1 MAEQMKDKNQQQE
14 QVDAHYWRS
23 FRELYRDPQLLEEKH
38 REFKEEVTDDFS
50 PDQLSQISRRKFFA
64 LVGASAALAGVGCTD
79 YREKG
84 AVVPYNKQPEEILPG
99 KPNYYASTCTAC
111 PTACGILI
119 KTREG
124 RPIKVDGNP
133 DHPVSKG
140 KICSKG
146 QASILNLY
154 DPARLRNPK
163 KKNGNSFTSVSWKDV
178 DEHIRSSI
186 NASVES
192 GKEIAIITHSV
203 VSPTAKKLLDEF
215 AQSYPG
221 TRVYA
226 YELFHEENRN
236 NAWRKCY
243 GSGTF
248 PLLKWDEAKVVL
260 SLESDFL
267 GNEGNKIEQIRLFT
281 DGRDIMKT
289 DTFNRLYSAE
299 SAMTLTGMNS
309 DYRLRIRPDLQL
321 EFVLSLLNEIVIQ
334 RGAGDVSLDAPALD
348 LISRYSLSRFIE
360 TNGLSEKVV
369 SHLVDDLLTNKG
381 KSIVHAG
388 RPLSEDVH
396 VAVHVLNEALG
407 NSALYVTSSEPVEH
421 QTFSTK
427 DAWLAFIEK
436 MSNGEVGVL
445 INYDTN
451 PVYHMP
457 SDYGLTGAM
466 KHVPM
471 VVTLTELDSE
481 TSFESDYV
489 LPIHH
494 TFESWGDAQ
503 TRTGFYSLQQPVIA
517 PLLDTRQKE
526 EVLLRWMS
534 AEENTDGNPY
544 HRYLMNHWENAIYA
558 GVRRIVDFKTFWYA
572 ALHDGII
579 AERAET
585 RSFNRINS
593 NALAGI
599 ELHSAGEEFTLL
611 LQESYFLGDGKF
623 ANNGWLQEIPHP
635 VSKIAWDNY
644 AAISDASAKK
654 LGVKNNDLV
663 TIETAGRSLD
673 LPVFVQPGM
682 ADDAVAV
689 MLGYGRTKTAV
700 VADNVGFNANLFM
713 SKDSRQSPWVY
724 TGASVKKA
732 RGTYRVVSTQ
742 EHHAFDVPRIQD
754 IHYIRHIIQE
764 GTLGKYHKDPNFLD
778 EYKHD
783 LFSITTQKEYTGVK
797 WAMSIDLNKC
807 IGCADCVTA
816 CNVENNVPVVGKDQ
830 VQVGREMHWI
840 RIDRYYSGTPEE
852 PKIAMQPMLCQHCDK
867 APCENVC
874 PVVATTHS
882 EDGLNQMV
890 YNRCVGTRYCSNNC
904 PYKVRRFNFFNFRD
918 HFRRGYYRSDLVELV
933 NNPEVT
939 VRSRGVMEKCTFC
952 VQRISDARETATQEG
967 RPLKGSDVTTACQDA
982 CNAEAIVFGDMNDPE
997 SKIAKY
1003 RDHNLGYVV
1012 LEELNVRPN
1021 VTYLAKL
1028 RNIHT
1033 EDK

>member
-1 MAEQMKDKNQQQE
+1 MAEQMKEKNQQQE
-14 QVDAHYWRS
+14 HVDVHYWRS
-23 FRELYRDPQLLEEKH
+23 FRELYRDPQLIEEKQ
-38 REFKEEVTDDFS
+38 REFQEGVTNDFT
-50 PDQLSQISRRKFFA
+50 PDQLSQMSRRKFFA
-64 LVGASAALAGVGCTD
+64 LVGASAALAGAGCTD

-99 KPNYYASTCTAC
+99 KPNFYASTCTAC
-111 PTACGILI
+111 PNACGILI

-154 DPARLRNPK
+154 DPARLRKPNRR
-163 KKNGNSFTSVSWKDV
+163 NGNSFTSVAWQHV

-186 NASVES
+186 NASVEG
-192 GKEIAIITHSV
+192 GKEIAIITHPV
-203 VSPTAKKLLDEF
+203 LSPTGKKLLDEF
-215 AQSYPG
+215 VQSYPG
-221 TRVYA
+221 TKVYA
-226 YELFHEENRN
+226 YELFHEESRN
-236 NAWRKCY
+236 NAWRRCY

-248 PLLKWDEAKVVL
+248 PLLKWDEAKIVV

-267 GNEGNKIEQIRLFT
+267 GNEGNKIEQVRLFT

-289 DTFNRLYSAE
+289 ATFNRLYTAE

-309 DYRLRIRPDLQL
+309 DYRLRIRPDQQL

-334 RGAGDVSLDAPALD
+334 KGTGSVSLDASAVSI
-348 LISRYSLSRFIE
+348 ISQYSLSGFIE
-360 TNGLSEKVV
+360 TNGLPEKVV
-369 SHLVDDLLTNKG
+369 RYLVDDLIANKG
-381 KSIVHAG
+381 YGIIHAG
-388 RPLSEDVH
+388 RSLSEDVH
-396 VAVHVLNEALG
+396 VAVNILNEALG
-407 NSALYVTSSEPVEH
+407 NTALYVTSTKPVVH
-421 QTFSTK
+421 QTFSSK
-427 DAWLAFIEK
+427 AEWLGLIEK
-436 MSNGEVGVL
+436 MANGEVDIL
-445 INYDTN
+445 INYDSN
-451 PVYHMP
+451 PVYHLP
-457 SDYGLTGAM
+457 SDYGFTDAV
-466 KHVPM
+466 KHVPT
-471 VVTLTELDSE
+471 VVTLSELDSE
-481 TSFESDYV
+481 TSHESHYV
-489 LPIHH
+489 LPINH

-526 EVLLRWMS
+526 EILLRWMPD
-534 AEENTDGNPY
+534 AEATDDNLY
-544 HRYLMNHWENAIYA
+544 HRYLLDHWENVIYTK
-558 GVRRIVDFKTFWYA
+558 VRRSVDFKTFWYA
-572 ALHDGII
+572 ALHDGVITD
-579 AERAET
+579 RADS
-585 RSFNRINS
+585 RSLSRVNAG
-593 NALAGI
+593 ALAGI
-599 ELHSAGEEFTLL
+599 EFPAAREGFTLI
-611 LQESYFLGDGKF
+611 LQESYFLGDGRF

-654 LGVKNNDLV
+654 LSVKNNDLV
-663 TIETAGRSLD
+663 KVEINGRSLN

-682 ADDAVAV
+682 ADNTVAV

-700 VADNVGFNANLFM
+700 VADNVGFNANLLM

-724 TGASVKKA
+724 TGVTVTKA

-742 EHHAFDVPRIQD
+742 EHHAFDVPLIQD
-754 IHYIRHIIQE
+754 IHYKRHIIQE
-764 GTLGKYHKDPNFLD
+764 GTLEKYNQNPDFLD

-797 WAMSIDLNKC
+797 WAMAIDMNKC

-918 HFRRGYYRSDLVELV
+918 HFRRGYYRSELVELV

-952 VQRISDARETATQEG
+952 VQRISDARETATSEG
-967 RPLKGSDVTTACQDA
+967 RPLKGSDVRTACQDA

-1028 RNIHT
+1028 RNTHT

>member
-1 MAEQMKDKNQQQE
+1 MAEQMKDKKQLQE
-14 QVDAHYWRS
+14 QVDVNYWRS
-23 FRELYRDPQLLEEKH
+23 FRELYRDPHFLEEKE
-38 REFKEEVTDDFS
+38 REFKTGVTDDFN
-50 PDQLSQISRRKFFA
+50 PDHLSQISRRKFFA
-64 LVGASAALAGVGCTD
+64 LVGASAALAGAGCTD

-99 KPNYYASTCTAC
+99 KPNFYASTCTAC
-111 PTACGILI
+111 QTACGILI

-133 DHPVSKG
+133 DHPVSQG

-163 KKNGNSFTSVSWKDV
+163 KKNGNSFTSVAWKNV

-186 NASVES
+186 TASVES

-221 TRVYA
+221 TKVYA

-243 GSGTF
+243 GSGIF
-248 PLLKWDEAKVVL
+248 PVLKWDEAKIVL

-267 GNEGNKIEQIRLFT
+267 GNEGNKIEQVRLFT

-289 DTFNRLYSAE
+289 DTFNRLYSVE
-299 SAMTLTGMNS
+299 SVMTLTGMNS
-309 DYRLRIRPDLQL
+309 DHRLRIKPDRQL
-321 EFVLSLLNEIVIQ
+321 EFVLSLLNEIVVKK
-334 RGAGDVSLDAPALD
+334 GVGDVSPSALD
-348 LISRYSLSRFIE
+348 VISKYSLTEFIE
-360 TNGLSEKVV
+360 MNGLSEKVI
-369 SHLVDDLLTNKG
+369 SRLIDDLMANRG
-381 KSIVHAG
+381 MSIVHAG
-388 RPLSEDVH
+388 RSLPEDVH
-396 VAVHVLNEALG
+396 IAVNVLNEALG
-407 NSALYVTSSEPVEH
+407 NTALYVTSSEPVMH
-421 QTFSTK
+421 NTLSSK
-427 DAWLAFIEK
+427 DEFLGFIEK

-445 INYDTN
+445 INYDSN
-451 PVYHMP
+451 PVYHLP
-457 SDYGLTGAM
+457 SDYGFTEAM
-466 KHVPM
+466 KQVPT
-471 VVTLTELDSE
+471 VVTLAELDSE
-481 TSFESDYV
+481 TSHESHYV
-489 LPIHH
+489 LPINH

-503 TRTGFYSLQQPVIA
+503 TRTGYYGLQQPVIA

-526 EVLLRWMS
+526 EILLRWMPGS
-534 AEENTDGNPY
+534 EATDDNLY
-544 HRYLMNHWENAIYA
+544 HRYLMNNWEKMIYT
-558 GVRRIVDFKTFWYA
+558 GVPRSVDFKTFWYA
-572 ALHDGII
+572 ALHDGVI
-579 AERAET
+579 AERAENRT
-585 RSFNRINS
+585 LNRINT

-599 ELHSAGEEFTLL
+599 ELPAAGEGFTLL
-611 LQESYFLGDGKF
+611 LQESYFLGDGRF

-635 VSKIAWDNY
+635 VSKITWDNY
-644 AAISDASAKK
+644 AALSDASAGK
-654 LGVKNNDLV
+654 LGVLNNDLV
-663 TIETAGRSLD
+663 TVENNGRKLN

-682 ADDAVAV
+682 ADDVVAV
-689 MLGYGRTKTAV
+689 MLGYGRAKTAV
-700 VADNVGFNANLFM
+700 VADNVGFNANLLM
-713 SKDSRQSPWVY
+713 SKDSPQSPWVY
-724 TGASVKKA
+724 TGVSVTKTS
-732 RGTYRVVSTQ
+732 GTYKVVSTQ
-742 EHHAFDVPRIQD
+742 EHHAFDVPLIQD

-764 GTLGKYHKDPNFLD
+764 GTLEKYNKNPNFLD
-778 EYKHD
+778 EYKYN
-783 LFSITTQKEYTGVK
+783 LFSITEQKEYTGIK
-797 WAMSIDLNKC
+797 WAMSIDMNKC

-816 CNVENNVPVVGKDQ
+816 CNVENNIPVVGKDQ

-840 RIDRYYSGTPEE
+840 RIDRYYSGVPEN

-874 PVVATTHS
+874 PVVATVHS

-918 HFRRGYYRSDLVELV
+918 HFRRGYYRSDLVDLV

-952 VQRISDARETATQEG
+952 VQRISDARETATREG
-967 RPLKGSDVTTACQDA
+967 RPLKGSDVRTACQDA
-982 CNAEAIVFGDMNDPE
+982 CNANAIVFGDMNDPE

-1028 RNIHT
+1028 RNTHT